1 MIKEKMETAKIEK
14 KGREQVVNLPR
25 EFQFKGTEVYIKRL
39 GRMVVLIPKED
50 PWEPLIS
57 SLSQFTDDFM
67 DERIQPATEERL
79 L

>member
-1 MIKEKMETAKIEK
+1 MGTAKIEK
-14 KGREQVVNLPR
+14 TGRGQVVNLPR

-57 SLSQFTDDFM
+57 SLDQFTEDYM
-67 DERIQPATEERL
+67 AERRQLDIIAEGKGL
-79 L
+79 S

>member
-1 MIKEKMETAKIEK
+1 METAKIEK

-57 SLSQFTDDFM
+57 SLDQFTEDYM
-67 DERIQPATEERL
+67 AERSQPAMEERL

>member
-1 MIKEKMETAKIEK
+1 METAKIEK

-67 DERIQPATEERL
+67 DERSQPATEERESF
-79 L
+79 